1 MISQEIYNCYFDALL
16 KGNKQLCHQIVSEL
30 VRQKTDVRTIY
41 IDLFQKSL
49 YSIGEMWEQNQVSVA
64 TEHLATAI
72 TEGLLALLYPT
83 LFAKKHNGK
92 KAIISCAVNE
102 YHQIGGKMVADI
114 FEINGWNSH
123 FLGANTPI
131 DSLLQHIQDF
141 QPDVLAL
148 SLSMYS
154 NLPKLLKTSDTIR
167 GNYLHLDIVFGGQAF
182 RWGGQDKMLKILRTQ
197 YFPSLL
203 DFEKSILTKR

>member
-1 MISQEIYNCYFDALL
+1 MIQEAVYDQFLNALL
-16 KGNKQLCHQIVSEL
+16 NGKRQECHQIVTEL
-30 VRQKTDVRTIY
+30 VHQNTNIRTIY

-49 YSIGEMWEQNQVSVA
+49 YEIGALWEQNKISVA
-64 TEHLATAI
+64 VEHLATATI
-72 TEGLLALLYPT
+72 EGLLSILYPQ
-83 LFAKKHNGK
+83 LFGAEHCGK

-114 FEINGWNSH
+114 FEINGWDTH

-131 DSLLQHIQDF
+131 ESLLQHIQDY

-148 SLSMYS
+148 SLAMYS
-154 NLPKLLKTSDTIR
+154 NLPKLLKTTDIIR

-197 YFPSLL
+197 YFPTLLEFEDSLK
-203 DFEKSILTKR
+203 D